1 MRTLAVFNL
10 HAVRESLR
18 LKTISNSSLPG
29 LIAWFGIIPAVFL
42 VLLAPAQA
50 ESYDARLSGYDYPY
64 TVQYRT
70 VKAQDRRLE
79 MAFMDVSPPEDQPV
93 RGTVLLLHG
102 KNFSGAY
109 WERTIEALRG
119 DGYRVIAPD
128 QIGFGKS
135 SKPVDFQYSFHALAD
150 LTKELLDDREI
161 RRVTVVGHSMGGMLA
176 TRFALMYPDRTERLV
191 LVNPI
196 GLEDWK
202 RKVPYRTIDEW
213 YEKELEKTP
222 AGVKTY
228 MRESYFAGTWKEAY
242 DPLLEIQAGW
252 IRGPD
257 YERIARVSARTYDM
271 IFTQPVLYEFS
282 DLAMPTL
289 LIIGQRDRTALG
301 TGMVSDKVART
312 MGRYDRLDEEVADR
326 IPNSTLVELPGIGH
340 VPHYEAFD
348 RFYAALS
355 DFLPEKEP

>member
-1 MRTLAVFNL
+1 MKTLGE
-10 HAVRESLR
+10 R
-18 LKTISNSSLPG
+18 
-29 LIAWFGIIPAVFL
+29 L
-42 VLLAPAQA
+42 VLPVVSCLWVILTILPVPVNG
-50 ESYDARLSGYDYPY
+50 EGYDARLSDYEYPY
-64 TVQYRT
+64 PVRYHD
-70 VKAQDRRLE
+70 VEAQAQKLE
-79 MAFMDVSPPEDQPV
+79 MAYMDVAPEDQRT

-109 WERTIEALRG
+109 WERTMKSLVE

-128 QIGFGKS
+128 QVGFGKS
-135 SKPVDFQYSFHALAD
+135 GKPVDFQYSFHTLAD
-150 LTKELLDDREI
+150 LTRGLLDERGI
-161 RRVTVVGHSMGGMLA
+161 RNATVVGHSMGGMLA
-176 TRFALMYPDRTERLV
+176 TRFALMYPDRTDRLV

-213 YEKELEKTP
+213 YERERGKTP
-222 AGVKTY
+222 EGVKKY
-228 MRESYFAGTWKEAY
+228 MRESYFDGTWKKAY

-282 DLAMPTL
+282 DLSMPTL

-301 TGMVSDKVART
+301 TGMVSDTVART
-312 MGRYDRLDEEVADR
+312 MGRYDRLDEQVSER

-348 RFYAALS
+348 RFYGALT
-355 DFLPEKEP
+355 DFLSK